1 MSRLHNRLENFL
13 EKEITIKGWLYNK
26 RSSGSIAFLEIRDGY
41 GWFEGVVSKQEV
53 GEEVWKAVEDI
64 TQESS
69 LVATGNPGNIGC

>member
-53 GEEVWKAVEDI
+53 GEEV
-64 TQESS
+64 
-69 LVATGNPGNIGC
+69 